1 MNLKNLIL
9 VKAINHLD
17 SKSKKKYFLY
27 LCCQVALSLLDL
39 LGLVCIGTLAAL
51 SISGVQSEIPGS
63 RVARVIN
70 ALGLDT
76 FSFQNKVAMLALMA
90 MALLITRTLLS
101 ILITKR
107 GMVFL
112 SFFSARMARDLVAR
126 YSYQDRISILKYSEQ
141 EFIMAST
148 RGVYALSIGVLS
160 SAIVIA
166 SDASLFL
173 VLAVA
178 LFFVDSN
185 LAIVSVIFFIGLG
198 STLHFGLSKRSKN
211 LGTKEVSLY
220 ATTSEKIS
228 ESLRG
233 YRDFHVRNSQE
244 WQSKRFY
251 DDRYK
256 LAAVQASTTFT
267 PLISK
272 YVLEISVVLGA
283 VLFGA
288 YQFVLKDASAAIASL
303 SIFLA
308 AGIRIAP
315 AVMRI
320 QQSALQLKNSSG
332 VASVAIQLLEDL
344 SVKKVLRHTRENN
357 EEFQT
362 TIELDKVAFKYPFNT
377 QPPIKNA
384 SLVITQGQK
393 IGIIGE
399 SGSGKSTLIDL
410 ILGVINPTS
419 GIIAI
424 SGETP
429 ARAVTMWPGVI
440 GYVPQEVFILNT
452 TIFDNIVFG
461 FENELLKD
469 TASQH
474 RYIHSILTKLKL
486 DSYVSS
492 LPMGLESE
500 LGEHGVGLSGGQRQ
514 RIGIA
519 RALFTQP
526 KLLVLDE
533 ITSALDRD
541 TAAEVIK
548 TISEISKEI
557 TIIMISHDPSLM
569 KGFDKIIEV
578 KDAELRMIEEKP

>member
-1 MNLKNLIL
+1 MNLNKSILARAVNNLD
-9 VKAINHLD
+9 VK
-17 SKSKKKYFLY
+17 SRKKYFLY

-39 LGLVCIGTLAAL
+39 LGLVCIGALAAL
-51 SISGVQSEIPGS
+51 SISGVQSETPGS
-63 RVARVIN
+63 RVSRVIN
-70 ALGLDT
+70 ALGLDG
-76 FSFQNKVAMLALMA
+76 FSFQSKVAILALMT

-107 GMVFL
+107 GMAFL
-112 SFFSARMARDLVAR
+112 SFFGARMARDLVAR
-126 YSYQDRISILKYSEQ
+126 YSYQDRISVLKHSEQ
-141 EFIMAST
+141 EFLMAST

-160 SAIVIA
+160 SSIVIA

-173 VLAVA
+173 VLAGA

-185 LAIVSVIFFIGLG
+185 LAIISVVFFAGLG

-211 LGTKEVSLY
+211 LGIKEISLY
-220 ATTSEKIS
+220 ATSSEKIS

-251 DDRYK
+251 LDRYK

-288 YQFVLKDASAAIASL
+288 YQFIAKDASAAIASL
-303 SIFLA
+303 SVFLA

-320 QQSALQLKNSSG
+320 QQSALQIKNSSG
-332 VASVAIQLLEDL
+332 VASITIKLLEDL
-344 SVKKVLRHTRENN
+344 SVQGIPAQPREKKKT
-357 EEFQT
+357 FDS
-362 TIELDKVAFKYPFNT
+362 TIELNKVAFKYPSNT
-377 QPPIKNA
+377 RPTIKDA
-384 SLVITQGQK
+384 SLVIEQGQK
-393 IGIIGE
+393 IGFVGE
-399 SGSGKSTLIDL
+399 SGSGKSTFIDL
-410 ILGVINPTS
+410 ILGVINPSS
-419 GIIAI
+419 GTIAI
-424 SGETP
+424 SGESP
-429 ARAVTMWPGVI
+429 AQAISIWPGVI
-440 GYVPQEVFILNT
+440 GYVPQEVFILNA

-461 FENELLKD
+461 FENEVLNDSL
-469 TASQH
+469 SQH
-474 RYIHSILTKLKL
+474 KYVDSILAKLKL

-492 LPMGLESE
+492 LPKGMDSE

-533 ITSALDRD
+533 ITSALARD
-541 TAAEVIK
+541 TATEVMN
-548 TISEISKEI
+548 TITEISKEI

-569 KGFDKIIEV
+569 TGFDKIIEIR
-578 KDAELRMIEEKP
+578 DAELRIIEEKS